1 MPHRV
6 YIVEDHEMMRRTME
20 MYVDR
25 ADDLDV
31 VGSSNNAED
40 ALDEM
45 SDLEPDVA
53 LVDVSLPRMSGI
65 ELVETLRSRDAGVR
79 CLILSGHA
87 EESYVRGAREAGALG
102 YLIKGRPDEY
112 LEAIREVLDGNA
124 FCSRDVAP
132 EWNGAAPTKG

>member
-6 YIVEDHEMMRRTME
+6 YIVEDHDMMRRTME

-31 VGSSNNAED
+31 VGSSSNAEA

-45 SDLEPDVA
+45 RELEPDVA
-53 LVDVSLPRMSGI
+53 LVDVSLPQMSGI
-65 ELVETLRSRDAGVR
+65 ELVDTLKSQDAGVL

-87 EESYVRGAREAGALG
+87 EEAYVRGAREAGAHG

-112 LEAIREVLDGNA
+112 LQAIREVLDGNA
-124 FCSRDVAP
+124 YCSRDVAP
-132 EWNGAAPTKG
+132 EWNAAAPAKG